1 MRIALL
7 GDSICAGYGVRP
19 DKAWATM
26 LAKALE
32 YGLHNDG
39 INGSTAREGL
49 LRLPALLE
57 TRPNLLYV
65 QFGLNDA
72 WMELP
77 ESEYIQTMDRI
88 LRESLKEKARKVIL
102 GTNHLV
108 YVTEEQIRAGGTAYP
123 EKVRHFN
130 AALRALL
137 SPPDPRLILADIEAW
152 TADLDVVE
160 QASLLQWD
168 GVHLSEEGNAFYFQR
183 LEPVF
188 RDILDQSAT

>member
-19 DKAWATM
+19 DKAWAAL

-39 INGSTAREGL
+39 VNGSTAQEGL
-49 LRLPALLE
+49 LRLPALLA

-77 ESEYIQTMDRI
+77 EAEYIQTMDRI
-88 LRESLKEKARKVIL
+88 LREALKDEARTVIL

-108 YVTEEQIRAGGTAYP
+108 YVTDEQIRAGGTAYP
-123 EKVRHFN
+123 EKVRRFN
-130 AALRALL
+130 DALRDLL
-137 SPPDPRLILADIEAW
+137 NPLEPRLILADIEAW
-152 TADLDVVE
+152 TADLAPDE
-160 QASLLQWD
+160 QAILLQWD

-188 RDILDQSAT
+188 RGILEQPAT